1 MGSCFKAPA
10 ALTAGTIALAA
21 AGTVLLASTPAAA
34 SARSVAASTHRAGTS
49 THTLLQS
56 RELWATVD
64 VCNPSDQPDTVG
76 VRGSMPGDGHPGDTM
91 YMSFQLQYLE
101 AKSDTWIDLH
111 DGSSTFIE
119 IGSAKAARQGG
130 WSVQLKPVAN
140 QPAYT
145 IRGVVTFQWRHDGH
159 VAHETSRTT
168 QAGHK
173 SLADADP
180 PDYTAAEC
188 TIP

>member
-1 MGSCFKAPA
+1 MGSRSKPLA
-10 ALTAGTIALAA
+10 ALAA
-21 AGTVLLASTPAAA
+21 GALVLAPTPALASAPGAAA
-34 SARSVAASTHRAGTS
+34 PTHKAAA

-56 RELWATVD
+56 RELWATID
-64 VCNPSDQPDTVG
+64 VCSPSDQPDTVG
-76 VRGSMPGDGHPGDTM
+76 VRGSMPGDGHPDDTM

-101 AKSDTWIDLH
+101 AKSNTWVDLH

-130 WSVQLKPVAN
+130 WSVQLKPAAGE
-140 QPAYT
+140 PPDT
-145 IRGVVTFQWRHDGH
+145 IRGVVTFQWRHDGL
-159 VAHETSRTT
+159 VAHETTRMT

-180 PDYTAAEC
+180 PGYTAAEC
-188 TIP
+188 VIP

>member
-1 MGSCFKAPA
+1 MTMGSRFKALA
-10 ALTAGTIALAA
+10 ALTAGM
-21 AGTVLLASTPAAA
+21 VVLASTPAAG
-34 SARSVAASTHRAGTS
+34 SGRGIAASSTRRAAKS
-49 THTLLQS
+49 NHTLLQS

-76 VRGSMPGDGHPGDTM
+76 VRGSMPGDGHPKDTM
-91 YMSFQLQYLE
+91 YMSFQLQYQE
-101 AKSDTWIDLH
+101 AKSDAWVDLH
-111 DGSSTFIE
+111 DGNSNYIA
-119 IGSAKAARQGG
+119 IGSAKAPRQGG
-130 WSVQLKPVAN
+130 WSVQLKPVAG

-145 IRGVVTFQWRHDGH
+145 IRGVVTYQWRHDGH

-180 PDYTAAEC
+180 PDYSAAEC

>member
-1 MGSCFKAPA
+1 MPLAAPA
-10 ALTAGTIALAA
+10 AAAFLLALAPA
-21 AGTVLLASTPAAA
+21 LAPVAA
-34 SARSVAASTHRAGTS
+34 SAATQRSATPA
-49 THTLLQS
+49 HTLLQS

-64 VCNPSDQPDTVG
+64 VCNPADQPDTVG
-76 VRGSMPGDGHPGDTM
+76 VRGSMPGDGHPKDTM

-111 DGSSTFIE
+111 DGNSSYIA
-119 IGSAKAARQGG
+119 IGSAKSARQGG
-130 WSVQLKPVAN
+130 WSVQLKPVSG

-145 IRGVVTFQWRHDGH
+145 IRGVVTFQWRHGSH
-159 VAHETSRTT
+159 VTHETTRTT
-168 QAGHK
+168 QTGHK

-180 PDYTAAEC
+180 PDYSAAQC